1 MHDAQIPDIQL
12 NEKTRMHAFPLA
24 GMFKMYAEHR
34 EKKSVK
40 AAAGKRKRLP
50 HQEYIGKRV
59 AKHFE
64 VEDDDGDNIFRGKVV
79 AVIEIEGGDPDF
91 RIQYD
96 DGDREDVAMDE
107 LLGE

>member
-1 MHDAQIPDIQL
+1 
-12 NEKTRMHAFPLA
+12 
-24 GMFKMYAEHR
+24 MYAEHG

-40 AAAGKRKRLP
+40 AAAGKRTGISP
-50 HQEYIGKRV
+50 HQEYVGKRV

-64 VEDDDGDNIFRGKVV
+64 VEADDGDNIFRGKVAA
-79 AVIEIEGGDPDF
+79 AVIEVEGGDPDF

>member
-1 MHDAQIPDIQL
+1 MY
-12 NEKTRMHAFPLA
+12 AFPHS
-24 GMFKMYAEHR
+24 GMFKMYAEHG

-40 AAAGKRKRLP
+40 AAAGKRTGISP
-50 HQEYIGKRV
+50 HQEYVGKRV

-64 VEDDDGDNIFRGKVV
+64 VEADDYDNIFRGKVA
-79 AVIEIEGGDPDF
+79 AVIGVEGEDPDF